1 VTEHPAKG
9 CTKRQIGAFEA
20 IAVGQAFGHHP
31 KVIDGLLRKGL
42 IEITEQT
49 VGRDRFGS
57 IIVRAAYVQRRAH
70 DRPIPILRGC
80 AEVVG
85 CETARLSR
93 N

>member
-1 VTEHPAKG
+1 MTEHPAKG
-9 CTKRQIGAFEA
+9 CTKRQIETFEA

-57 IIVRAAYVQRRAH
+57 IIVRAAYVPLPIHAQWCEWCGENVSDDELQR
-70 DRPIPILRGC
+70 
-80 AEVVG
+80 V
-85 CETARLSR
+85 
-93 N
+93 